1 MVITPPSVVRVRGEL
16 AEGIFEIIAS
26 PDGATFAL
34 HSQPVACWRKV
45 VAMINRP
52 GGCVE
57 NLTLVPQAGT
67 KAILVSSLAP
77 AEPHKFDARLQ
88 VRVGSRGDFAVPN
101 SRASRSCSL
110 SIEACGQRST

>member
-26 PDGATFAL
+26 PDGERLRFTANQLPAG
-34 HSQPVACWRKV
+34 AKV

-52 GGCVE
+52 GGRVE